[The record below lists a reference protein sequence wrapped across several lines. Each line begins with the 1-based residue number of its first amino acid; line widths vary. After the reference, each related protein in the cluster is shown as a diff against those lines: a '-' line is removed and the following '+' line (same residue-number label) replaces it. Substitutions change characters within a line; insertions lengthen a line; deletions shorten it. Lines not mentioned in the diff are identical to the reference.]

1 VSEAS
6 GIGPSKRGDKADRRA
21 RVVVVG
27 AGAIGLAV
35 ALQLGRAG
43 AHGVV
48 VVDRNASPGMGSTSR
63 ANGGVRAQFT
73 TAVNIAFSQFTIRRL
88 GELHG
93 LDDQEVGFRAVGYL
107 FLTGTDAGAIALR
120 RSWELQRSVGVDVQ
134 WLSPVDVLAKAPF
147 VNVDGLS
154 AATFCA
160 GDGIIDPHGVV
171 SALWAECRRL
181 DTYFLLDTEVLGLS
195 GGRRVRVRT
204 SAGDIDTDFVVN
216 AAGPFAREVAA
227 MADIDLPVVSR
238 RRNLACTEA
247 VAGIPEAI
255 PMCVDNDTGVLI
267 RREGAGFLIG
277 FSDPTD
283 PPSMDTT
290 FDPAFLDAI
299 AARIGNRFPFLE
311 DVPINSRKCWAG
323 LYPETPD
330 HHAIVDAATETP
342 WFMQCVGFG
351 GHGIMH
357 SLAAGQAVAEL
368 ITTGRCATFDLR
380 PLRLSRF
387 GEPGAVVETAV
398 L

>member
-1 VSEAS
+1 VSEPAVATPV
-6 GIGPSKRGDKADRRA
+6 GRRA
-21 RVVVVG
+21 RVVVIG

-35 ALQLGRAG
+35 ALQLRRAG
-43 AHGVV
+43 VEGVV
-48 VVDRNASPGMGSTSR
+48 VVDRNSSPGMGSTSR

-73 TAVNIAFSQFTIRRL
+73 TPINIVFSQFTITKLR
-88 GELHG
+88 ELHELSG
-93 LDDQEVGFRAVGYL
+93 GVVGFRPVGYL
-107 FLTGTDAGAIALR
+107 FLTGTDAGEIALR
-120 RSWELQRSVGVDVQ
+120 RSWELQNSLGVDVQ
-134 WLSPVDVLAKAPF
+134 WLSATDVIEKVPF

-154 AATFCA
+154 GATFCA

-181 DTYFLLDTEVLGLS
+181 DTAFLLDTEVLDVS
-195 GGRRVRVRT
+195 GGSPARVHTR
-204 SAGDIDTDFVVN
+204 SGDIEAEFVVN
-216 AAGPFAREVAA
+216 AAGPYAPGVAA
-227 MADIDLPVVSR
+227 MAGVELPVVSR

-247 VAGIPEAI
+247 VAGIADAI

-283 PPSMDTT
+283 PSSTDTG

-299 AARIGNRFPFLE
+299 AARVGNRFPFLE
-311 DVPINSRKCWAG
+311 DVPISPRKCWAG

-330 HHAIVDAATETP
+330 HHAIIDSPADAP
-342 WFMQCVGFG
+342 WFIQCVGFG

-357 SLAAGQAVAEL
+357 SFAAGQAVTEL
-368 ITTGRCATFDLR
+368 ITNGASTTFDLD

-387 GEPGAVVETAV
+387 AEAGSVVETAV

>member
-1 VSEAS
+1 VSQAS
-6 GIGPSKRGDKADRRA
+6 GGRPGVLGDNADRRA

-35 ALQLGRAG
+35 ALQLGREG
-43 AHGVV
+43 VDGVV

-73 TAVNIAFSQFTIRRL
+73 TRVNIAFSQFTIEKLR
-88 GELHG
+88 EL
-93 LDDQEVGFRAVGYL
+93 QELAGAQLGFRAVGYL

-120 RSWELQRSVGVDVQ
+120 RSWELQRSLGVDVQ
-134 WLSPVDVLAKAPF
+134 WLSAADVLEKAPF

-160 GDGIIDPHGVV
+160 DDGVIDPHGVV

-181 DTYFLLDTEVLGLS
+181 DTSFQLDTEVLGLA

-204 SAGDIDTDFVVN
+204 SAGDIETDFVVN
-216 AAGPFAREVAA
+216 ATGPFAREVAA

-277 FSDPTD
+277 FSDPAD

-290 FDPAFLDAI
+290 FDPAFLDAV

-311 DVPINSRKCWAG
+311 DVPISSRKCWAG

-330 HHAIVDAATETP
+330 HHAIIDAVTDAP
-342 WFMQCVGFG
+342 WFIQCVGFG

-368 ITTGRCATFDLR
+368 ITAGRCGTFDLH

-387 GEPGAVVETAV
+387 AEPGAVVETAV